1 MMTDKI
7 RKFSHCVIR
16 HMTMTISKCWYETN

>member
-1 MMTDKI
+1 MTDKI